1 VLTLKENTA
10 SKLAFIQAAGKL
22 KDTLRSAHTEEG
34 RQESTAEH
42 TWRLCL
48 WVIVFRDDFPEI
60 DFERVLSICIV
71 HDLGEAISGDIP
83 AIYQDP
89 TVSKSADER
98 RDFETLLKP
107 LPSELQAQFLSLWD
121 EYEAAETPEAK
132 LVKGLDKLETIM
144 QHNQGANPS
153 DFDYGFNLTYGEKHT
168 KTHPVLQT
176 IREILDKE
184 TSANAGRHR

>member
-1 VLTLKENTA
+1 MVKKDTA
-10 SKLAFIQAAGKL
+10 NKLAFIRAAGKL

-48 WVIVFRDDFPEI
+48 WVMVFREEFPEV
-60 DFERVLSICIV
+60 DFEKVLSICIV

-98 RDFETLLKP
+98 RDFETLLMP
-107 LPSELQAQFLSLWD
+107 LSLELKTQFLTLWD
-121 EYEAAETPEAK
+121 EYEAAETLEAK

-144 QHNQGANPS
+144 QHNQGANS
-153 DFDYGFNLTYGEKHT
+153 ADFDYEFNLTYGLKHT
-168 KTHPVLQT
+168 SAHSVLNE

-184 TSANAGRHR
+184 TNAKANGRK